1 LHGNP
6 LFDLE
11 VREVPKFLPRK
22 ECELSDTY
30 FDIYRSI
37 GGGIVRGTLSDVD
50 LRLLRVFLAVVD
62 AGGIAPAQ
70 LGLNVGAS
78 TISMQLA
85 ALETRLGYRLCER
98 GRGGFRLTAKG
109 EVFTELARGLL
120 GTINN
125 FGQAARNLDKQL
137 VGQLRIGLIGHMPPG
152 QNRRLSEAITKF
164 RCRNEAVRI
173 TLLVRSPA
181 ELEEALLNGHM
192 EIAIAYFWHRVPA
205 LRFTPLFHERHE
217 AYCGKG
223 HPLFVRAGN
232 LTREEVDKLDWAWR
246 TYPLPEAGLAGP
258 PPIVG
263 GLADNMEALSLL
275 IFSRHHLGFLPEHYA
290 APYVDQGLLAALN
303 PATLRYDTTFHAVT
317 RLRRHLTEVTKAFL
331 DDLAAVY
338 LAGESHS
345 LNG

>member
-1 LHGNP
+1 M
-6 LFDLE
+6 
-11 VREVPKFLPRK
+11 
-22 ECELSDTY
+22 
-30 FDIYRSI
+30 
-37 GGGIVRGTLSDVD
+37 RGRLSDVD

-62 AGGIAPAQ
+62 AGGISSAQ

-78 TISMQLA
+78 TISMQLS

-109 EVFTELARGLL
+109 ELFTELARGLL
-120 GTINN
+120 ASIND

-137 VGQLRIGLIGHMPPG
+137 VGHLRIGLIGHMPPG
-152 QNRRLSEAITKF
+152 QNRRLSQAIAKF
-164 RCRNEAVRI
+164 GSRNEAVRL

-181 ELEEALLNGHM
+181 ELEEALLNGNM
-192 EIAIAYFWHRVPA
+192 DLAIAHFWHRVQA

-223 HPLFVRAGN
+223 HPLFERAGK

-275 IFSRHHLGFLPEHYA
+275 VLSGHHLGFLPEHYA
-290 APYVDQGLLAALN
+290 APYVEEGLLAALN
-303 PATLRYDTTFHAVT
+303 PAALRYDTTFHAVT

-331 DDLAAVY
+331 DDLGAVY
-338 LAGESHS
+338 LAGSAPS
-345 LNG
+345 VPGN

>member
-1 LHGNP
+1 
-6 LFDLE
+6 
-11 VREVPKFLPRK
+11 
-22 ECELSDTY
+22 
-30 FDIYRSI
+30 
-37 GGGIVRGTLSDVD
+37 VRGRLSDVD
-50 LRLLRVFLAVVD
+50 LRLLRVFLAVVG
-62 AGGIAPAQ
+62 AGGISPAQ

-109 EVFTELARGLL
+109 EAFTELARGLL
-120 GTINN
+120 SSIND

-137 VGQLRIGLIGHMPPG
+137 VGHLRIGLIGHMPPG
-152 QNRRLSEAITKF
+152 QNRRLAQAIAKF
-164 RCRNEAVRI
+164 RGRNEAVRL

-181 ELEEALLNGHM
+181 ELEEALLNGSI
-192 EIAIAYFWHRVPA
+192 ELAIAYFWHRVPA

-223 HPLFVRAGN
+223 HPLFERAGK

-275 IFSRHHLGFLPEHYA
+275 VLSGHHLGFLPEHYA
-290 APYVDQGLLAALN
+290 APYVEDGLLAALN

-317 RLRRHLTEVTKAFL
+317 RLRRHLNEVTKAFL
-331 DDLAAVY
+331 DDLGAVY
-338 LAGESHS
+338 LAGSS
-345 LNG
+345 PSAKGSSQS